1 MTRPGLIQRLRSAR
15 VIHRLRSERGQVA
28 IEILGTTG
36 LLLLAALVAWQL
48 ALAGWSAVG
57 AANAAR
63 TAARSYSRT
72 GDAASA
78 QADGQKALKD
88 DFLSSGSSVHI
99 SGTTDARADVVVSVP
114 IIVPGLSPPIR
125 IPASA
130 DMPKTG

>member
-1 MTRPGLIQRLRSAR
+1 VTPARLN
-15 VIHRLRSERGQVA
+15 HRLRSEQGQVA
-28 IEILGTTG
+28 IEMLGTTG

-72 GDAASA
+72 GDVASA
-78 QADGQKALKD
+78 EADGRQALRE
-88 DFLSSGSSVHI
+88 DFLLHGSSVQVTE
-99 SGTTDARADVVVSVP
+99 TTDASGISDARAAVSVSIP
-114 IIVPGLSPPIR
+114 IIVPGLDSPIT

>member
-1 MTRPGLIQRLRSAR
+1 MTRARLRERA
-15 VIHRLRSERGQVA
+15 RSEHGQVA
-28 IEILGTTG
+28 IEMLGTTG

-72 GDAASA
+72 GDVASA
-78 QADGQKALKD
+78 EADGRHALQD
-88 DFLSSGSSVHI
+88 DFLSHGSSVQVTEKTDASGI
-99 SGTTDARADVVVSVP
+99 SDARADVSVSVP
-114 IIVPGLSPPIR
+114 IIVPGIDSPIT